1 MGKQVEQIIEVPK
14 IQTVEKVVE
23 VPQVQMVQ
31 EYQEV
36 VQIQTVQKVV
46 PKPYTTIQ
54 EQIIEVP
61 RVEYQDVEGTTTTE
75 SVSIPAVKQAT
86 MGTTRQE
93 RVVGPDLEP
102 VIYQQAP
109 VQQTPSYVAPVQP
122 TMMAAPTTSYVQP
135 TTAYA
140 APTTIAAP
148 VMTAPATVVGGSVSV
163 PVTTTAPGGYIA

>member
-1 MGKQVEQIIEVPK
+1 MG
-14 IQTVEKVVE
+14 
-23 VPQVQMVQ
+23 
-31 EYQEV
+31 
-36 VQIQTVQKVV
+36 
-46 PKPYTTIQ
+46 
-54 EQIIEVP
+54 IIEVP
-61 RVEYQDVEGTTTTE
+61 RVEYQDVEGTTVTE
-75 SVSIPAVKQAT
+75 SVSMPAVKQAT

-109 VQQTPSYVAPVQP
+109 VQQTPSYVAPP
-122 TMMAAPTTSYVQP
+122 TTMMAAPTTSYVQP

-140 APTTIAAP
+140 APTTVAAP

>member
-1 MGKQVEQIIEVPK
+1 MGFVDVPVVETVEQVI
-14 IQTVEKVVE
+14 E
-23 VPQVQMVQ
+23 VPQVQV
-31 EYQEV
+31 
-36 VQIQTVQKVV
+36 
-46 PKPYTTIQ
+46 
-54 EQIIEVP
+54 
-61 RVEYQDVEGTTTTE
+61 VEGTTVTE
-75 SVSIPAVKQAT
+75 SVSMPAVKQAT

-109 VQQTPSYVAPVQP
+109 VQQTPSYVAPP
-122 TMMAAPTTSYVQP
+122 TTMMAAPTTSYVQP

-140 APTTIAAP
+140 APTTSYVQPTTAYAAPTTVAAP